1 MIKAGLKLLA
11 VLIFSIFSFNGAVL
25 AEEAPKL
32 SGYQADLSQTS
43 VSGLSS
49 GAFMTAQFHVAYSDR
64 LVGAGIIAGGP
75 FYCVGSYETD
85 PEQFFEQATST
96 CMNPL
101 TESVGPDGKRLFKKA
116 QKLASANKIADLNNL
131 KDDRVYLFS
140 GSNDRVVK
148 TVVVDKVK
156 DFYQAAGL
164 PSENIKYDKNINAGH
179 GIIVEESRVSCSDT
193 KSPFINDCDFMQ
205 SHRILGHIYGKLNP
219 PVDSN
224 RLSGKIIRFDQSEF
238 IDGKKTSMSRE
249 AYVYVPEA
257 CKKES
262 CKVHVAIHGC
272 KQGATEIDD
281 TYYTKTG
288 YNEIADTNRIIVLY
302 PQVEPSASIPYNPQG
317 CWDFW
322 GYSSADPDN
331 PVFYT
336 RESPQMR
343 AIVAMLERLAEPRPQ

>member
-1 MIKAGLKLLA
+1 MP
-11 VLIFSIFSFNGAVL
+11 SNR
-25 AEEAPKL
+25 
-32 SGYQADLSQTS
+32 TS
-43 VSGLSS
+43 HEKVVSS
-49 GAFMTAQFHVAYSDR
+49 GQLPNFQRKSPRIFPLSLPQLVLFVNQKIKVLFFNQQIYSIEYR
-64 LVGAGIIAGGP
+64 VI
-75 FYCVGSYETD
+75 
-85 PEQFFEQATST
+85 
-96 CMNPL
+96 
-101 TESVGPDGKRLFKKA
+101 FKVKA

-179 GIIVEESRVSCSDT
+179 AIIVEESRVSCSDT

-224 RLSGKIIRFDQSEF
+224 RLSGKIIRFDQNEF

-272 KQGATEIDD
+272 KQGAKQIDNN
-281 TYYTKTG
+281 YYSKTG
-288 YNEIADTNRIIVLY
+288 YNEIADSNSIIVLY
-302 PQVEPSASIPYNPQG
+302 PQVEPSASIPYNPRG

-322 GYSSADPDN
+322 GY
-331 PVFYT
+331 
-336 RESPQMR
+336 
-343 AIVAMLERLAEPRPQ
+343 